1 MWLRCSTSR
10 AFSGASSHSWLVL
23 LLDRRRRPHWRRHRP
38 GTPPRALLSAAQR
51 RCIHRQAG
59 KCRKGRRGCCSMGG
73 ELECTEGELRDE
85 RDTNELQ
92 QRSAVSTA
100 LYSSGNTEPLDLG
113 SCRLPTPLTQ
123 SLSRDSVTCPLNSP
137 RVRSHLQK
145 LIGCIYPL
153 YAIRFEQARGR
164 HCFPFCCSLLNTIV
178 AGFGCNKAN
187 STVHHPMTEETSK
200 KTLHIDHCM
209 WSIFFR
215 LSIWGA

>member
-1 MWLRCSTSR
+1 MWLRCCTSCP
-10 AFSGASSHSWLVL
+10 FSGGSGHSWLVL

-38 GTPPRALLSAAQR
+38 GAPPRALLSAAQL

-73 ELECTEGELRDE
+73 ELEWTGGVTEGSTLNGAQFLRH
-85 RDTNELQ
+85 
-92 QRSAVSTA
+92 
-100 LYSSGNTEPLDLG
+100 NTGPLDLG